1 MIVVN
6 ELLLYKKGVYQKSNI
21 CNYIWDYHGTSI
33 KGRKCKS
40 IIIRVFCNSRPLQNK
55 SRILQFRFLWPP
67 LQCSQFWK
75 NLINFSHLWNR
86 VHLKLW
92 SKLESQEN
100 EWYWGHGFRL
110 FNYFHIHPQKHKLAL
125 LQMES
130 SIISKIVSTK
140 TLKVHRAEN
149 EEFKEKPEIIG
160 LIGLKELV
168 AKNPLIPSLQCWMNI
183 YHRKYQIRPSHWSQK
198 TSNFRSPF

>member
-1 MIVVN
+1 MTSP
-6 ELLLYKKGVYQKSNI
+6 SNVH
-21 CNYIWDYHGTSI
+21 N
-33 KGRKCKS
+33 
-40 IIIRVFCNSRPLQNK
+40 FE
-55 SRILQFRFLWPP
+55 RILSIFLI
-67 LQCSQFWK
+67 SE
-75 NLINFSHLWNR
+75 I
-86 VHLKLW
+86 VHLKLQG
-92 SKLESQEN
+92 KLESQEN

-168 AKNPLIPSLQCWMNI
+168 AKNSLIPSLQCWMNI
-183 YHRKYQIRPSHWSQK
+183 YHRKYQIQPSHWSKKSEKYIAFSDKPEFLKSILNKQK
-198 TSNFRSPF
+198 PIFPPFLVVFSQFLMLCFHEKGFSHIWAKEPWSHACVFRSRLVIN

>member
-1 MIVVN
+1 MP
-6 ELLLYKKGVYQKSNI
+6 KG
-21 CNYIWDYHGTSI
+21 
-33 KGRKCKS
+33 
-40 IIIRVFCNSRPLQNK
+40 IRK
-55 SRILQFRFLWPP
+55 SRIRRQNWPIPNFEKFQRFQLFGFDDLPFNVQFEIILSIFLI
-67 LQCSQFWK
+67 SE
-75 NLINFSHLWNR
+75 I

-92 SKLESQEN
+92 GKLESQEN

-168 AKNPLIPSLQCWMNI
+168 AKKLFNSFVAVLDEHLSPKIPNSAFTLIPKNI
-183 YHRKYQIRPSHWSQK
+183 VFFGIFGVHFKQTK
-198 TSNFRSPF
+198 ANFPTIFGRL